1 MDRPGQNCDTREHEQ
16 KEGRDVSMFFERHI
30 ERENRYNRILS
41 IIKCFKKQLTI
52 EFCLKE
58 LYDKWMKMLIKACVL
73 TTETV
78 CQLFLSLIMIV
89 EHLAIWNEGTI
100 FSKLYILPQINTVC
114 VILEKLTKLI
124 IHVYLELSA
133 QSQYH
138 SFFKKY
144 DIA

>member
-1 MDRPGQNCDTREHEQ
+1 
-16 KEGRDVSMFFERHI
+16 
-30 ERENRYNRILS
+30 
-41 IIKCFKKQLTI
+41 
-52 EFCLKE
+52 
-58 LYDKWMKMLIKACVL
+58 MKMLIKACVL

-89 EHLAIWNEGTI
+89 EHFAIWNEGTI
-100 FSKLYILPQINTVC
+100 FSKLYILPQIKTLC

-144 DIA
+144 NIA